1 MQAYHALTANG
12 VDGKLLDIIKVSKT
26 LNDFDSDSILKSKYL
41 SVIFILLVGTF
52 IRFYKISALSIW
64 TDEGI
69 SVKLA
74 KSSLANIVAYSAAD
88 VHPPLYYIVLKY
100 WIFIFGSNEIAI
112 RSLSAILGSISLLL
126 IYAIAR
132 YIFNSQVAIL
142 TTSISAISPFLI
154 WYSQETRAYSLLL
167 MLTLALTYVFIR
179 YLRSGWSLMIPYF
192 FVAVAAIYT
201 HYYAIWIIIAHNAYI
216 LFNWR
221 SSIKKLRMW
230 ILAQL
235 LIGISFLPW
244 LFIAL
249 KQFGQGQEGRDFSI
263 LSIPKA
269 YILLTLGRS
278 IDLLRLGKVINAEY
292 GNKVV
297 DGTVIALAVLVIG
310 YLIMRALFSVAR
322 SQDKIEIFP
331 AVYLLL
337 PLLLICVLSFIKP
350 VFDSKSLIV
359 VFPALAMLVSHGIL
373 LHAQKSN
380 VVLISLILML
390 FGYSLI
396 NYYFNP
402 VPWKEDFRGIANYLK
417 SNVRQG
423 EVVLLQPGHLDS
435 AFTYYYGQSSFV
447 KGSLEL
453 NPTQDLVAKEMQ
465 SIVTNSKGV
474 WLVMSAHPESDPR
487 GYIKSS
493 LDDKLEP
500 IENKDFSGFHLTY
513 YQHKVSQG
521 KPPATRN

>member
-1 MQAYHALTANG
+1 MGLMDILFNNTKMIKNLNDYDSNS
-12 VDGKLLDIIKVSKT
+12 IIKSKH
-26 LNDFDSDSILKSKYL
+26 LL
-41 SVIFILLVGTF
+41 VVFILLVGIL

-88 VHPPLYYIVLKY
+88 VHPPLYYIILKY
-100 WIFIFGSNEIAI
+100 WIFIFGSNEVAV
-112 RSLSAILGSISLLL
+112 RSLSAIFGSISLFL
-126 IYAIAR
+126 IYAISR
-132 YIFNSQVAIL
+132 YIFNSRVAIL
-142 TTSISAISPFLI
+142 ATVISAVSPFLV

-167 MLTLALTYVFIR
+167 MLTLALTYVFIK
-179 YLRSGWSLMIPYF
+179 YLKSGWSLMIPYF
-192 FVAVAAIYT
+192 VVAVAAIYT
-201 HYYAIWIIIAHNAYI
+201 HYYAIWIILAHNAYI

-221 SSIKKLRMW
+221 SSIKKFRAW
-230 ILAQL
+230 IPTQL

-263 LSIPKA
+263 FSVPKA

-297 DGTVIALAVLVIG
+297 DGAVIALVVLVIG
-310 YLIMRALFSVAR
+310 YLIIRALFSVMR
-322 SQDKIEIFP
+322 SQNKIEIFP
-331 AVYLLL
+331 AIYLFL

-373 LHAQKSN
+373 LHAHKSN
-380 VVLISLILML
+380 IVLISLILML
-390 FGYSLI
+390 FGYSLT

-402 VPWKEDFRGIANYLK
+402 IPWKEDFRGVANYLK

-423 EVVLLQPGHLDS
+423 ETVLLQPGYLNS

-447 KGSLEL
+447 KGSFEL

-465 SIVTNSKGV
+465 NISVNSKGV
-474 WLVMSAHPESDPR
+474 WLVMSAHPDADPK

-493 LDDKLEP
+493 LGDKLVTVED
-500 IENKDFSGFHLTY
+500 KDFSGFHLTY
-513 YQHKVSQG
+513 YQKQG
-521 KPPATRN
+521 VAR